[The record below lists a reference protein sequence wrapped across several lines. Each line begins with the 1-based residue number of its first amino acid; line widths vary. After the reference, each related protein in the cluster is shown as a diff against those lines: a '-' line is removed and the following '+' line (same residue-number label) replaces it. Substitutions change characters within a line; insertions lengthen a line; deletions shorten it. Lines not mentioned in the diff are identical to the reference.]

1 MTAAKPETE
10 TKPLLTRD
18 DLPLDAIAQICRR
31 YGVLEMAVD
40 PGQTRPPPN
49 PFPFLPDDNPFQS
62 VDLYLI
68 ADFGPGKRS
77 WGFKKNHMAVVEE
90 LYNVLGSHVWIQDK
104 EILEMNIADGS
115 KKAKQELEERD
126 VIYTA
131 E

>member
-18 DLPLDAIAQICRR
+18 DLPLDAIAEICRR

-40 PGQTRPPPN
+40 PGRVRPSPN
-49 PFPFLPDDNPFQS
+49 PFPWLPDDDPFES

-68 ADFGPGKRS
+68 TDFGPSGYS
-77 WGFKKNHMAVVEE
+77 GYFKKHHMDVVKD
-90 LYNVLGSHVWIQDK
+90 LYYLLGSRVWIEDK
-104 EILEMNIADGS
+104 ETLEKHIADGAEW
-115 KKAKQELEERD
+115 AKRELEGRD

-131 E
+131 K